1 MTGVFLQARI
11 SSSRLPGKALE
22 RLENR
27 TVLEHCMAAL
37 GYVRAER
44 HVLLTDTESA
54 PLFAPLAEAW
64 GFELFEGDPEDV
76 LDRYARASERYGIE
90 TIVRATGDS
99 PLVSITLANRIV
111 SEHRTVNSD
120 YSGYLGIPL
129 GTGVEVLSARALM
142 EADRCATEGYEREH
156 VSPYI
161 YRRPLEFRTHRPIV
175 EPALQSNENVS
186 LDTVEDLPRLRMLF
200 SHLYRGLPIEITELL
215 HKLCGTCPR
224 QKRSA

>member
-37 GYVRAER
+37 GYIHAEC

-64 GFELFEGDPEDV
+64 GFELFEGDRDNV
-76 LDRYARASERYGIE
+76 LDRYARAVERFGVD
-90 TIVRATGDS
+90 TIVRATGDN
-99 PLVSITLANRIV
+99 PLVSITLANRIL
-111 SEHRTVNSD
+111 SEHRTVESD
-120 YSGYLGIPL
+120 YSGYIGMPV

-142 EADRCATEGYEREH
+142 TADRCATEAYDREH
-156 VSPYI
+156 VSPYV
-161 YRRPLEFRTHRPIV
+161 RHRPLEFRTHRPMV
-175 EPALQSNENVS
+175 EPNLQSDERVT
-186 LDTVEDLPRLRMLF
+186 LDTIEDLARLRTLF
-200 SHLYRGLPIEITELL
+200 AHLYRGLPIDISELL
-215 HKLCGTCPR
+215 HELRGTYVR
-224 QKRSA
+224 HKRSA

>member
-37 GYVRAER
+37 GYVHAEC
-44 HVLLTDTESA
+44 HVLLTDAESA

-64 GFELFEGDPEDV
+64 GFELFEGDRDNV
-76 LDRYARASERYGIE
+76 LDRFARAVERFGVD

-99 PLVSITLANRIV
+99 PLVSITLANRIL
-111 SEHRTVNSD
+111 SEHRTVESD
-120 YSGYLGIPL
+120 YSGYIGMPL

-142 EADRCATEGYEREH
+142 TADRYATEEYDREH
-156 VSPYI
+156 VSPYV
-161 YRRPLEFRTHRPIV
+161 RHRPLEFRTHRPIV
-175 EPALQSNENVS
+175 EPNLQSNERVT
-186 LDTVEDLPRLRMLF
+186 LDTIEDLARLRTLF
-200 SHLYRGLPIEITELL
+200 AHLYRGLPIDISELL
-215 HKLCGTCPR
+215 HELRGMYVR
-224 QKRSA
+224 HKRSA

>member
-37 GYVRAER
+37 GYVHAER

-54 PLFAPLAEAW
+54 PLFAPLADAW
-64 GFELFEGDPEDV
+64 GFELFEGNPEDV
-76 LDRYARASERYGIE
+76 LDRYTRAAERFDVD
-90 TIVRATGDS
+90 TIVRATGDN
-99 PLVSITLANRIV
+99 PLVSITLANRIL
-111 SEHRTVNSD
+111 SEHRNVESD
-120 YSGYLGIPL
+120 YSGYIGMPL
-129 GTGVEVLSARALM
+129 GTGVEVMSARALM
-142 EADRCATEGYEREH
+142 TADRYATETYEREH

-175 EPALQSNENVS
+175 EPNLQSDERVT
-186 LDTVEDLPRLRMLF
+186 LDTVEDLARLRTLF
-200 SHLYRGLPIEITELL
+200 SHLYRGLPIEVTELL
-215 HKLCGTCPR
+215 HELRGMYER
-224 QKRSA
+224 HKRSA